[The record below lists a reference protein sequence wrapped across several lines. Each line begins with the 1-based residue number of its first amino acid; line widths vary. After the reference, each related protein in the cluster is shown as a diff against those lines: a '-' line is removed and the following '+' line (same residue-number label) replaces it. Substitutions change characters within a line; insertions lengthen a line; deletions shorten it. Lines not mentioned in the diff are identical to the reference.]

1 MRAYEEFCVHARLE
15 SRTLDAW
22 VAAGWLIPIAIGL
35 NPSFSEADLARAQL
49 IRDLGQ
55 DLGVNEDGIGVIL
68 DLIDQI
74 HGLRHSLKSL
84 SAALAVLP
92 PDARAT
98 IQQELGAR
106 EK

>member
-1 MRAYEEFCVHARLE
+1 MLAYEEFCVHARLE

-22 VAAGWLIPIAIGL
+22 VAAGWLIPSEAGSK
-35 NPSFSEADLARAQL
+35 PGFSEADLGRAQL

-55 DLGVNEDGIGVIL
+55 DLGVNEEGIDVIL

-84 SAALAVLP
+84 SVALALLP
-92 PDARAT
+92 AEARAT
-98 IQQELGAR
+98 IQHELGAR
-106 EK
+106 ET